1 MITFEHLDFYVR
13 FVDSRCTCSPT
24 VLEVAQTAVVLLE
37 VDSESFVVVGAASAV
52 SPSVA
57 L

>member
-13 FVDSRCTCSPT
+13 FVDSRCT